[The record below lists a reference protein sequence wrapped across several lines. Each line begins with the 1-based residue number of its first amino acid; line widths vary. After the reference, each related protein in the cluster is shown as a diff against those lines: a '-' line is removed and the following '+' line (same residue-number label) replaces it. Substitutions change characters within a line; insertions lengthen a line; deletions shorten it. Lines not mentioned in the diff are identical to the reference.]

1 MQRRLKFQ
9 KFELL
14 QSGSLFAQDAAII
27 HLAGNIEISDDK
39 NSQEEVI
46 FFTNTYI
53 LSRNIEV
60 WAIRILKKLYSFQNK
75 EYYKKILKYAAVR
88 IHNKKLF
95 VCDKNSQKPKK
106 EITRRRCSFVKVD
119 ATSSADVK

>member
-39 NSQEEVI
+39 NAQEEII
-46 FFTNTYI
+46 FFYKYI
-53 LSRNIEV
+53 YIV
-60 WAIRILKKLYSFQNK
+60 KKY
-75 EYYKKILKYAAVR
+75 
-88 IHNKKLF
+88 
-95 VCDKNSQKPKK
+95 
-106 EITRRRCSFVKVD
+106 
-119 ATSSADVK
+119 

>member
-46 FFTNTYI
+46 FFLQIHIYCQ
-53 LSRNIEV
+53 E
-60 WAIRILKKLYSFQNK
+60 
-75 EYYKKILKYAAVR
+75 ILKYGR
-88 IHNKKLF
+88 
-95 VCDKNSQKPKK
+95 
-106 EITRRRCSFVKVD
+106 
-119 ATSSADVK
+119 

>member
-27 HLAGNIEISDDK
+27 HLSGNIEISDDK

-75 EYYKKILKYAAVR
+75 EYCK
-88 IHNKKLF
+88 
-95 VCDKNSQKPKK
+95 
-106 EITRRRCSFVKVD
+106 
-119 ATSSADVK
+119 

>member
-27 HLAGNIEISDDK
+27 HLAENIEISDDK
-39 NSQEEVI
+39 KSQEEVI

-53 LSRNIEV
+53 LSMNIEV

-75 EYYKKILKYAAVR
+75 EYYK
-88 IHNKKLF
+88 
-95 VCDKNSQKPKK
+95 
-106 EITRRRCSFVKVD
+106 
-119 ATSSADVK
+119 

>member
-46 FFTNTYI
+46 V
-53 LSRNIEV
+53 L
-60 WAIRILKKLYSFQNK
+60 Q
-75 EYYKKILKYAAVR
+75 
-88 IHNKKLF
+88 IHIYWSMG
-95 VCDKNSQKPKK
+95 DKNSQ
-106 EITRRRCSFVKVD
+106 EIIFVSKQRILQKD
-119 ATSSADVK
+119 IEICGCKNSQ

>member
-1 MQRRLKFQ
+1 MQRRLKFL

-46 FFTNTYI
+46 FFFTNTYI

-60 WAIRILKKLYSFQNK
+60 WAIRILKKLYSCQNN
-75 EYYKKILKYAAVR
+75 EYYK
-88 IHNKKLF
+88 
-95 VCDKNSQKPKK
+95 
-106 EITRRRCSFVKVD
+106 
-119 ATSSADVK
+119 

>member
-14 QSGSLFAQDAAII
+14 QSGSLFVQDAAII
-27 HLAGNIEISDDK
+27 HLAGSIEISDDK

-46 FFTNTYI
+46 FYKYI
-53 LSRNIEV
+53 YIEV

-75 EYYKKILKYAAVR
+75 EYYEEILKYAAVR
-88 IHNKKLF
+88 IHKKIF
-95 VCDKNSQKPKK
+95 VCDKNSLG
-106 EITRRRCSFVKVD
+106 E
-119 ATSSADVK
+119 DVLL